1 MSADLATAWRGVA
14 AEDAEVITAPV
25 SALLRGRSQRL
36 LRSLLAPHRRALV
49 ASIGLIIGFDVASM
63 VGPLLVERAID
74 SGLPALQHHH
84 DFVPLAL
91 AAIGLALAGVF
102 QAASDFGFTMVTGRV
117 GQDVLLDLRQRVFDH
132 FQSLSISFHE
142 RYTSGRVISRL
153 TSDVDAIS
161 DLLMDGLQVLAWA
174 SLTILT
180 VAGILIY
187 SDPVLAGVVFL
198 ASPFVAILTRWFR
211 RESVRAYRAT
221 REAIALVI
229 VHFVESLGG
238 IRAVQS
244 FRREP
249 RNQEIFEVLNESYRS
264 ANQWSIRLVAV
275 FGPGVKALGNASLA
289 AVLLVGAVRVEHGR
303 ITVGVLAAF
312 ILYLRRFLDPILDL
326 SQFYTLFQSAAA
338 ALEKLSGVLEE
349 VPAVPEPAEPAV
361 VGAAGAAGASR
372 AGDAPEAGDAGRV
385 ERAALR
391 QPVRGEVSF
400 TGVDFG
406 YRQRLVLE
414 GLDLHIPAGQTVALV
429 GETGAGKST
438 VARLMARF
446 YDPTA
451 GTVAL
456 DGVDLRRIGRD
467 ELRRHVVMVTQESFL
482 FSRSVG
488 ENIAFGRP
496 EATQAQIEAAARAVG
511 AHGFISRLP
520 AGYDTPVGKR
530 GGRLSAGQRQLVS
543 FARAFL
549 ADPEVLILD
558 EATAS
563 LDIPSERLIQRAL
576 LTLLAERTAV
586 IIAHRLTTVEI
597 ADRVIIVDDGRVVE
611 DGSPAELLARP
622 SRYRDLYQ
630 AWADSLV

>member
-349 VPAVPEPAEPAV
+349 APTVPEPAE
-361 VGAAGAAGASR
+361 
-372 AGDAPEAGDAGRV
+372 APV
-385 ERAALR
+385 ALP
-391 QPVRGEVSF
+391 QPVRGEVIF

-406 YRQRLVLE
+406 YRERLILE
-414 GLDLHIPAGQTVALV
+414 GLDLHIPAGQTVAVV

-496 EATQAQIEAAARAVG
+496 GATQAEIEAAARAVG

-520 AGYDTPVGKR
+520 EGYDTPVGKR
-530 GGRLSAGQRQLVS
+530 GGRLSGGQRQLVS

-597 ADRVIIVDDGRVVE
+597 ADRVLIVEDGRVVE
-611 DGSPAELLARP
+611 DGSSAELLDRP

>member
-14 AEDAEVITAPV
+14 AEDAEVVTAPM
-25 SALLRGRSQRL
+25 SAMLRGRSQRL
-36 LRSLLAPHRRALV
+36 LRSLLARHGRSLLA
-49 ASIGLIIGFDVASM
+49 AAALIIGFDVASM

-84 DFVPLAL
+84 DYLPLFL
-91 AAIGLALAGVF
+91 SAAGLALAGVF
-102 QAASDFGFTMVTGRV
+102 QAASDYGFTIVTGRV
-117 GQDVLLDLRQRVFDH
+117 GQAVLLDLRQRVFEH

-174 SLTILT
+174 SLTIMT
-180 VAGILIY
+180 VAAILIWQ
-187 SDPVLAGVVFL
+187 DPVLAGVVFL
-198 ASPFVAILTRWFR
+198 ATPFVVVLTRWFR

-221 REAIALVI
+221 REAVALVI

-249 RNQEIFEVLNESYRS
+249 RNQEIFDALDESYRS

-275 FGPGVKALGNASLA
+275 FGPGIKALGNASLA
-289 AVLLVGAVRVEHGR
+289 AVRVEHGR

-312 ILYLRRFLDPILDL
+312 VLYLRRFLDPILDL

-349 VPAVPEPAEPAV
+349 APTVPEPAAAPAATETD
-361 VGAAGAAGASR
+361 GAGGA
-372 AGDAPEAGDAGRV
+372 DPV
-385 ERAALR
+385 AADSLGPSLP
-391 QPVRGEVSF
+391 QPVRGEITF

-406 YRQRLVLE
+406 YRQRLILE
-414 GLDLHIPAGQTVALV
+414 GLDLHIPAGQTVAVV

-496 EATQAQIEAAARAVG
+496 EANQDEIEAAARAVG
-511 AHGFISRLP
+511 AHGFISRMP
-520 AGYDTPVGKR
+520 EGYDTPVGKR
-530 GGRLSAGQRQLVS
+530 GGRLSAGQRQLAS

-558 EATAS
+558 EATAA

-597 ADRVIIVDDGRVVE
+597 ADRVLIVDDGRVVE
-611 DGSPAELLARP
+611 DGSPAELLERP
-622 SRYRDLYQ
+622 SRYRELYQ

>member
-1 MSADLATAWRGVA
+1 MSTDLATAWRGVA

-36 LRSLLAPHRRALV
+36 LRSLLAPHRRSLL
-49 ASIGLIIGFDVASM
+49 ASLGLIIGFDVASM

-84 DFVPLAL
+84 DVVPLAL
-91 AAIGLALAGVF
+91 AVIGLALAGVF

-117 GQDVLLDLRQRVFDH
+117 GQDVLLDLRQRIFDH
-132 FQSLSISFHE
+132 FQSLSVSFHE

-180 VAGILIY
+180 VAGILIW

-198 ASPFVAILTRWFR
+198 ASPFVAVLTRWFR

-349 VPAVPEPAEPAV
+349 VPAVPEPAEAGRV
-361 VGAAGAAGASR
+361 SGAAAGGGADAGAAAAAAAAGAI
-372 AGDAPEAGDAGRV
+372 
-385 ERAALR
+385 RAALP
-391 QPVRGEVSF
+391 QPVRGEVTF

-406 YRQRLVLE
+406 YRQRLILE

-456 DGVDLRRIGRD
+456 DGIDLRRIGRD

-488 ENIAFGRP
+488 ENISFGRP
-496 EATQAQIEAAARAVG
+496 GATQAEIEAAAGAVG

-520 AGYDTPVGKR
+520 EGYDTPVGKR

-576 LTLLAERTAV
+576 LTLLSERTAV

-597 ADRVIIVDDGRVVE
+597 ADRVLIVDDGRVVE
-611 DGSPAELLARP
+611 DGSPAELLDRP